1 MDDGRARQV
10 GRNEAVFR
18 ELNEQVDALN
28 RGLAQVSDNQ
38 MHIVCECGDLIC
50 VERLVV
56 ELPKYEEIRADS
68 ALFFIKPG
76 HDKPDVEDVV
86 EHVEGYAVVRKHP
99 GVPQR
104 VAEKTDPRS

>member
-18 ELNEQVDALN
+18 EVNEQVDSIN
-28 RGLAQVSDNQ
+28 RGLAAISDNQ
-38 MHIVCECGDLIC
+38 MHIVCECGDLLC

-56 ELPKYEEIRADS
+56 AVTRYEEIRADS

-86 EHVEGYAVVRKHP
+86 DRADGYDVVRKHP
-99 GVPQR
+99 GVPQE
-104 VAEKTDPRS
+104 VAEETDPRS